1 MTPSVPTLRFLGAT
15 RTVTGSRYLIETE
28 RARVLIDCGLFQGLK
43 ELRLRNWEALPLD
56 VRELDAVV
64 LTHAHLDHSG
74 YLPALVRQGFAGPVF
89 CTGNTAALCRIL
101 LPDAGRIQE
110 EDAAYANRKGFSK
123 HRPALPLFSE
133 ADADRALRRFRPVA
147 TDAVVEVAP
156 GVVVSFHRAGHILG
170 SAWLRIV
177 ADGREADA
185 VVVSGDLGRA
195 NHPILLPPEPL
206 SACGTVLVES
216 TYGGRRHDE
225 AGAIE
230 RVADAIR
237 RTAERRGA
245 VLIPAFAVD
254 RTEVLLLDLRRLV
267 AEGRI
272 PNLPVYVDSPMA
284 SAALRVYERAVR
296 DGDAE
301 IRPELRGH
309 PEPFDPG
316 DLMEAPDTKAS
327 IAIHDAPLPAI
338 IISASGMATGGR
350 VLHHLARR
358 LPDSR
363 NSVVLAG
370 FQAEGTRGRS
380 LLQGAKFL
388 KIHGRYVPVAAE
400 VVDGAGFSVHA
411 DSDELLR
418 WLGTAPSPPRVAFVV
433 HGEVPESEALQR
445 EIGARL
451 GWTAIVPQHGERVRL
466 D

>member
-1 MTPSVPTLRFLGAT
+1 MAPSVPTLRFLGAA
-15 RTVTGSRYLIETE
+15 RTVTGSRFLIESE
-28 RARVLIDCGLFQGLK
+28 RARVLVDCGLFQGLK
-43 ELRLRNWEALPLD
+43 ELRLRNWEPFPVD

-74 YLPALVRQGFAGPVF
+74 YLPALVRQGFQGPVY
-89 CTGNTAALCRIL
+89 CTDNTAALCRIL

-147 TDAVVEVAP
+147 PDAVLEVAP
-156 GVVVSFHRAGHILG
+156 GIAVSFHRAGHILG

-177 ADGREADA
+177 ADGREDDA

-195 NHPILLPPEPL
+195 NHPILLPPEPIA
-206 SACGTVLVES
+206 ACGTVLIES

-230 RVADAIR
+230 RVADAIV
-237 RTAERRGA
+237 RTAERGGA

-254 RTEVLLLDLRRLV
+254 RTEVLLLNLRRL
-267 AEGRI
+267 AAAGRI
-272 PNLPVYVDSPMA
+272 PSLPVYVDSPMA
-284 SAALRVYERAVR
+284 SAALRVYENAVR

-316 DLMEAPDTKAS
+316 DLIEAADTKAS

-358 LPDSR
+358 LPDPR
-363 NSVVLAG
+363 NTVVLAG
-370 FQAEGTRGRS
+370 YQAEGTRGRA
-380 LLQGAKFL
+380 LQQGAKSV
-388 KIHGRYVPVAAE
+388 KIHGRYVTVRAE

-411 DSDELLR
+411 DSEELLG
-418 WLGTAPSPPRVAFVV
+418 WLGAGQSPPRVAFVV
-433 HGEVPESEALQR
+433 HGELPESEALKE

-451 GWTAIVPQHGERVRL
+451 GWSAVVPQHGERIRL